1 MTKNELTTHIIH
13 TYLITDDE
21 GAVDLSLKKVKQVFT
36 EQELKNIH
44 KVSNHKN
51 TDSMIEALVNSGLML
66 PHGYRQKIENM
77 IDKCDICKKF
87 KKIPGKTKS
96 SMA

>member
-1 MTKNELTTHIIH
+1 MTKNELTTHIVN
-13 TYLITDDE
+13 TYLITEAE
-21 GAVDLSLKKVKQVFT
+21 GAVDLSLTKVKQVFT

-66 PHGYRQKIENM
+66 PHGYRKKLKI
-77 IDKCDICKKF
+77 
-87 KKIPGKTKS
+87 
-96 SMA
+96 